1 MMKHTLDGRKQKMRP
16 MNILFGATIFFLTVT
31 GFAQMPIFKRYYIA
45 DIPGLGWLAQ
55 YYITHYMH
63 YLFAILLLALGT
75 YLIVE
80 YLAGRGNKGKPG
92 VAVVLKTTILMVVAL
107 SGLLLVIRNL
117 AANPFSSGTI
127 VLLNLVHLGGVMLL
141 LGGAFIGL
149 LLKRRK
155 NRVAERA
162 IFPRKLSRRGQE
174 Q

>member
-1 MMKHTLDGRKQKMRP
+1 
-16 MNILFGATIFFLTVT
+16 
-31 GFAQMPIFKRYYIA
+31 
-45 DIPGLGWLAQ
+45 
-55 YYITHYMH
+55 
-63 YLFAILLLALGT
+63 
-75 YLIVE
+75 
-80 YLAGRGNKGKPG
+80 
-92 VAVVLKTTILMVVAL
+92 MVVAL